1 MKAHLEIL
9 EAAKIIGLSHETET
23 AHLNWNPHPKC
34 RGVALKHL
42 LTGETTDGKLSC
54 HLVRIQAGCEISEH
68 IHAEQFELHEV
79 VSGQGTGVLVDKEIS
94 YLPGTTVIIPANKP
108 HKVIAGKEDV
118 YLLAKFTPA
127 LL

>member
-1 MKAHLEIL
+1 MNTYLEAL
-9 EAAKIIGLSHETET
+9 EAAKIIGLSYETET

-42 LTGETTDGKLSC
+42 LTGEFTDGKLSC
-54 HLVRIQAGCEISEH
+54 HLVHIQAGCEISEH
-68 IHAEQFELHEV
+68 IHAGQFELHEV
-79 VSGQGTGVLVDKEIS
+79 LSGQGVGTLVEKNIP
-94 YLPGTTVIIPANKP
+94 YLPGTTIIIPANKP
-108 HKVIAGKEDV
+108 HKVVAGKDDM